1 MFTLSLFKFF
11 LPQGVTNPT
20 EEMLDRAIDEYYAK
34 NPQGVSSGC
43 LVPVGNTQYLGSAM
57 TEERPL

>member
-11 LPQGVTNPT
+11 LLQGVTNPT

-43 LVPVGNTQYLGSAM
+43 LVPAGNT
-57 TEERPL
+57 